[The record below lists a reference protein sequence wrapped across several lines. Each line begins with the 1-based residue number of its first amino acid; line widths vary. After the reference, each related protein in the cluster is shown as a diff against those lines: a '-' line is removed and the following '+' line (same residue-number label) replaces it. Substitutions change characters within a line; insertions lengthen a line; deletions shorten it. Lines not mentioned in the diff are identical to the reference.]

1 MPDVTAY
8 VDDRQSSE
16 FYPTPEKLVQR
27 MLGKIK
33 WDPVEAIL
41 EPSAGK
47 GDILRGLATAAIR
60 KTQLNRLS
68 IDCIEIDP
76 NLRAI
81 LKYSFSDEHKREI
94 LKRKESIIEARTRS
108 EKKDWDTQRYLY
120 YDEAT
125 REYKPFPESE
135 QRQLEE
141 LDRQLECFFEEGVHV
156 VHDDFLTYTPYK
168 RYGAIVMNPP
178 FSCGARH
185 LLKAIEM

>member
-1 MPDVTAY
+1 MPDVKAY
-8 VDDRQSSE
+8 VEDRQTSE
-16 FYPTPEKLVQR
+16 FYPTPEKLVHR

-120 YDEAT
+120 YDDAT
-125 REYKPFPESE
+125 REYKPFPETE

-141 LDRQLECFFEEGVHV
+141 LTDSSNASLMRVCTSF
-156 VHDDFLTYTPYK
+156 TTT
-168 RYGAIVMNPP
+168 
-178 FSCGARH
+178 S
-185 LLKAIEM
+185 